1 MHSVA
6 PLRSIPQHRFV
17 IVLRASFALP
27 FMFKPV
33 HIDGRNLI
41 DGFVADPLP
50 FSAAADAA
58 AVMALGFAAMLYLV
72 DAGRRA
78 TEAALPAIHALLR
91 SPGGGLTNARVPAR
105 RPASSR
111 RAAPYSSAASAL
123 TAASASSVI
132 SSSAMYMSFTA
143 ALSCLLSSSN
153 LSALEN
159 AATVP
164 KPVMP

>member
-33 HIDGRNLI
+33 PIDVRNLI

-58 AVMALGFAAMLYLV
+58 AMMALGLAAMLYLV
-72 DAGRRA
+72 CAGRRA

-91 SPGGGLTNARVPAR
+91 SPAARV
-105 RPASSR
+105 
-111 RAAPYSSAASAL
+111 AA
-123 TAASASSVI
+123 
-132 SSSAMYMSFTA
+132 
-143 ALSCLLSSSN
+143 
-153 LSALEN
+153 
-159 AATVP
+159 
-164 KPVMP
+164 